1 MPNNSVHKLTAEE
14 LPAALAKFI
23 AEKQAAAIARRGKFV
38 VALSGGSMPK
48 VLGAALSGKHGKFKW
63 PKWHIFYADE
73 RCVALDHADSTYLAY
88 AALFAAAAIP
98 SAQIYAIDP
107 ALAPSAAAQAYEA
120 KLRAV
125 FGAAMALPALDMA
138 LLGLGPD
145 GHTASLFPG
154 HALLQHE
161 CSWVASIED
170 SPKPP
175 PSRITLSLPVLNA
188 SRQVCFVATGA
199 GKAELLPKVAVPE
212 PDAAF
217 PAARI
222 QPEELHWWVDEA
234 AAAQMPGG
242 KADL

>member
-1 MPNNSVHKLTAEE
+1 MAPPVVHVLPSAEVG
-14 LPAALAKFI
+14 AAVCAHV
-23 AEKQAAAIARRGKFV
+23 AAAATSAIASRGRFV

-48 VLGAALSGKHGKFKW
+48 QLMGLAALGCDW
-63 PKWHIFYADE
+63 ANWHVFFADE